1 MHGRPDTDERV
12 ARFMSPMM
20 YPVYQVATSLAAPFG
35 AAWLVVHPR
44 YRPLLRRF
52 APVIPNGLAAAPL
65 WVHACSVGEVNTS
78 RPLVRAMAQRWPDV
92 PVCLTVSTVAG
103 HDLAGKTCAD
113 VPCTW
118 LPFDHLVCVRRFV
131 RRMRPRALVV
141 METELWPNLLREAR
155 RFGAAVMLANGRL
168 SDKHLQR
175 YERLRG
181 LLRPVVAQLTLAGM
195 QNQEYA
201 ERLVALGAPPRVVHV
216 TGNTKFDGVATSI
229 GPHVVADLRAET
241 GLDADRPCVVF
252 GSTRPG
258 DEALAAACWKGL
270 RDEFP
275 AAQLVIAPR
284 HIERLG
290 ETLAPFDEPLLL
302 RTHVQQGRRPAGER
316 VFVLD
321 TVGDL
326 VRFYALATVAVIGGS
341 FYPGV
346 NGHNPLESAALGVP
360 TVFGPYMR
368 NFVDPARE
376 LVEAG
381 GAVQVGDPEGLA
393 DTLRRLLA
401 DPEERARL
409 SARAGEAV
417 RRNQG
422 ATDRTLDLLE
432 TAVADLG

>member
-1 MHGRPDTDERV
+1 M
-12 ARFMSPMM
+12 FPMM

-35 AAWLVVHPR
+35 VAWLAMHPR

-52 APVIPNGLAAAPL
+52 APRAPGGLAAAPL
-65 WVHACSVGEVNTS
+65 WVHACSVGEVNTA

-103 HDLAGKTCAD
+103 HELVRRTWAD

-118 LPFDHLVCVRRFV
+118 LPFDQVVCVRRFV
-131 RRMRPRALVV
+131 RRLRPRALVV
-141 METELWPNLLREAR
+141 METELWPNLLRETR

-168 SDKHLQR
+168 SDKHLKR
-175 YERLRG
+175 YKRFRA

-201 ERLVALGAPPRVVHV
+201 ERLVALGAPLGAVHV

-229 GPHVVADLRAET
+229 GPDVLADLRAET
-241 GLDADRPCVVF
+241 GLDADRPCVLF

-270 RDEFP
+270 RDAFP

-284 HIERLG
+284 HVERLG
-290 ETLAPFDEPLLL
+290 EVLAPFDEPVRR
-302 RTHVQQGRRPAGER
+302 RTDVQQGRRPAGER

-321 TVGDL
+321 TVGEL

-341 FYPGV
+341 FCPGV

-381 GAVQVGDPEGLA
+381 GAVQVGKPEGLA

-409 SARAGEAV
+409 SARARETV

-422 ATDRTLDLLE
+422 ATERTLDLLE
-432 TAVADLG
+432 TAVPDLG